1 MSPESYQCKE
11 DTSRP
16 RDRRVA
22 WSIAILVL
30 GLGVFLSEQA
40 ATAAPFAYIT
50 QGNSTAS
57 VLDTSTNTVVA
68 TPAVGTGP
76 AGVAIH
82 PAGTFSYDPRVFY
95 RWPKRGRRLR

>member
-40 ATAAPFAYIT
+40 ATAAPLDRKST
-50 QGNSTAS
+50 RLNSS
-57 VLDTSTNTVVA
+57 
-68 TPAVGTGP
+68 
-76 AGVAIH
+76 H
-82 PAGTFSYDPRVFY
+82 
-95 RWPKRGRRLR
+95 